1 MGQPVIIEKWAENLE
16 EVTLSEWLK
25 AEGDPV
31 AVGESLCVIIT
42 EKVTFEYEC
51 QTAGALGKQYAPE
64 GSTLP
69 VGYVL
74 AWIGEPGETPPHHI
88 LEENAG
94 LMLEY
99 RDRLKIDF
107 SEGPEEGRDRPA
119 APPAGEGEA
128 EGAPVPASPAA
139 RRLAREHGAA
149 LAEVMQFRGGSE
161 RLSEAD
167 VERYLASR

>member
-42 EKVTFEYEC
+42 QKVTFEYEC
-51 QTAGALGKQYAPE
+51 QTEGYLCKQYAPE

-74 AWIGEPGETPPHHI
+74 AWIGEPGEAPATLSGTDSEVVPLLVQHPHRTVVHT
-88 LEENAG
+88 NCGVVA
-94 LMLEY
+94 
-99 RDRLKIDF
+99 
-107 SEGPEEGRDRPA
+107 
-119 APPAGEGEA
+119 
-128 EGAPVPASPAA
+128 
-139 RRLAREHGAA
+139 
-149 LAEVMQFRGGSE
+149 
-161 RLSEAD
+161 
-167 VERYLASR
+167 

>member
-1 MGQPVIIEKWAENLE
+1 MGQPVVIEKWAENLE

-25 AEGDPV
+25 AEGDPI
-31 AVGESLCVIIT
+31 AAGESLCVIIT

-51 QTAGALGKQYAPE
+51 QTDGYLCRQYAPE

-74 AWIGEPGETPPHHI
+74 AWIGEQGEVPPGHI

-94 LMLEY
+94 LTLAY

-107 SEGPEEGRDRPA
+107 NEGPEEGR
-119 APPAGEGEA
+119 EGEVS
-128 EGAPVPASPAA
+128 APRVETEAVPASPAA
-139 RRLAREHGAA
+139 RRLARERGVA
-149 LAEVMQFRGGSE
+149 LAEVRRFRGGGD

-167 VERYLASR
+167 VQAYLESR